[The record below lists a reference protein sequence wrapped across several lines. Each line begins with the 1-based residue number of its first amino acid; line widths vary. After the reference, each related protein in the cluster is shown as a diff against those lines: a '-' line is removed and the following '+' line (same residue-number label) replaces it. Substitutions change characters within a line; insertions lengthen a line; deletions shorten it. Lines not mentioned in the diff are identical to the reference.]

1 MKKLYRLLTNIN
13 TVLEKAET
21 FVGSACLG
29 VLFVVMIVNATLRY
43 LFRSGLNWSDELNG
57 FLFVWFG
64 LLAAAYSMSRNN
76 HLNITAVIN
85 LFPAGLK
92 YALATVMNCIMI
104 VMFVIYMPALG
115 KLLNT
120 LPKSNVMRVPLKYVY
135 YILPLCFGLMT
146 WHCVFNII
154 RDSVRFFT
162 GGKEEQV

>member
-1 MKKLYRLLTNIN
+1 MKKLYRLLSNIN

-29 VLFVVMIVNATLRY
+29 VLFVVMIVNAALRY

-64 LLAAAYSMSRNN
+64 LLAAAYSMSRN
-76 HLNITAVIN
+76 
-85 LFPAGLK
+85 PAGLK